1 MIQRHLL
8 ETRAADVLAEKR
20 QVLVTC
26 NTESKGRDNLIV
38 MSRGIDLT
46 AYKTNPVVC
55 FQHNPDWPIAR
66 AVEIGVKGNNLVA
79 TVQFPEAGASP
90 RADEV
95 YGLIKAGVINA
106 VSTGFETYEDELINP
121 ANSRSGTRITACEL
135 QEFSFV
141 SIPALPDALV
151 TARNHSGAK
160 ATLQAGR
167 LQRQRQAAL
176 YAAQLGI
183 LPTVRRTAPVRHDM
197 RFHRRMAALYAAQD
211 TKR

>member
-20 QVLVTC
+20 RVVVTC
-26 NTESKGRDNLIV
+26 NTETKGRDNLIV

-46 AYKTNPVVC
+46 AYRTNPIVM

-66 AVEIGVKGNNLVA
+66 AVEISVKGNDLVA

-95 YGLIKAGVINA
+95 YSLIRAGVINA
-106 VSTGFETYEDELINP
+106 VSTGFETHDEELINP
-121 ANSRSGTRITACEL
+121 ANSRAGVRITAREL

-151 TARNHSGAK
+151 TERSNRAHRGRN
-160 ATLQAGR
+160 AGKI
-167 LQRQRQAAL
+167 LRQRRAAL
-176 YAAQLGI
+176 YEAELE
-183 LPTVRRTAPVRHDM
+183 TAPVVRKEAPAQHSM
-197 RFHRRMAALYAAQD
+197 QHHRRMAALYEMSAE
-211 TKR
+211 KPR